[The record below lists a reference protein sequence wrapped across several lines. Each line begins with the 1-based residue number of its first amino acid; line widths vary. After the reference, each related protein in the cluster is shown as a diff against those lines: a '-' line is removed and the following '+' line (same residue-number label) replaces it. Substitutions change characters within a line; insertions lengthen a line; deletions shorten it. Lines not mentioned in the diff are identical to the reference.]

1 MARQTELKKLLF
13 FFFFFCSV
21 GIAFGG
27 GHHPGIDA
35 PASTGDLIDNIV
47 SAFLSQGITGAMLIV
62 IGFYLY
68 RTENQARDDRVEL
81 TRKLED
87 LVLRSQDNLVDVK
100 SEVAAMKVEIA
111 GVKSELGNHGRELES
126 LRDFLMTKRNS

>member
-1 MARQTELKKLLF
+1 MQSIKKRLIF

-35 PASTGDLIDNIV
+35 PA
-47 SAFLSQGITGAMLIV
+47 ITGAMLIV

>member
-1 MARQTELKKLLF
+1 MKNLLF
-13 FFFFFCSV
+13 FFFSFCSV
-21 GIAFGG
+21 GIAFAS
-27 GHHPGIDA
+27 GHHPEIDA
-35 PASTGDLIDNIV
+35 STSTGNLIDNIV

-87 LVLRSQDNLVDVK
+87 LVLRSQDNLIDVK

-111 GVKSELGNHGRELES
+111 GIKSELGNNGRELES
-126 LRDFLMTKRNS
+126 LRDFLMTNRTK

>member
-1 MARQTELKKLLF
+1 MKKLLL

-21 GIAFGG
+21 GIALAG

-35 PASTGDLIDNIV
+35 PTSTGDLIDNIV

-111 GVKSELGNHGRELES
+111 GVKSELGKIGRASCRE
-126 LRDFLMTKRNS
+126 RV

>member
-1 MARQTELKKLLF
+1 MARRTDLKKLLF
-13 FFFFFCSV
+13 FFFFSCSV
-21 GIAFGG
+21 GVAFAG
-27 GHHPGIDA
+27 GHHPGTDA
-35 PASTGDLIDNIV
+35 THSTGDLIDNIV

>member
-1 MARQTELKKLLF
+1 MKFSFLF
-13 FFFFFCSV
+13 FFYSCSF
-21 GIAFGG
+21 GIALGG

-35 PASTGDLIDNIV
+35 STSTGDLIDNIV

-87 LVLRSQDNLVDVK
+87 LVLRSQDNLVDVQ

-111 GVKSELGNHGRELES
+111 GIKSELGNNGRELES
-126 LRDFLMTKRNS
+126 LRDFLMTNRTK